1 MTNADVD
8 RAINILRA
16 LGATIPN
23 TPQVREVM
31 KALLEAQMNKDV
43 DNTTLPLKLGSVLSE

>member
-1 MTNADVD
+1 VTNADVD
-8 RAINILRA
+8 RAISILRA

-23 TPQVREVM
+23 TPQVREAM